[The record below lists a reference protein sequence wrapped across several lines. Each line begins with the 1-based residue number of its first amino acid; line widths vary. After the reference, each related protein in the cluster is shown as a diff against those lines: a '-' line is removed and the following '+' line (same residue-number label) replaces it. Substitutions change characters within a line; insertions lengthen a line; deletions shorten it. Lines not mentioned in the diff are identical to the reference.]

1 MRRTLPGLN
10 ADLALAVRRVGAAAE
25 TLPEH
30 LRPDFD
36 GSSFDAM
43 EREVDRACG
52 AGDREAAM
60 QAISRWEQR
69 TATVISRI
77 KLERGEADGARHG

>member
-10 ADLALAVRRVGAAAE
+10 AELALAVRRVGAAAE

-36 GSSFDAM
+36 GSQWDAL
-43 EREVDRACG
+43 EREIDRAAG
-52 AGDREAAM
+52 ADDRESAI

-69 TATVISRI
+69 AAMVISRI
-77 KLERGEADGARHG
+77 KLEKSAA